1 MRDVIIV
8 RSIICSTS
16 VLFFFNGDKFKTYAT
31 FFSQPCNERGIAC
44 IIIRAVIYFRDERV
58 FSVEII
64 RQPGENCLN
73 NSSYCLI
80 ICELIA

>member
-44 IIIRAVIYFRDERV
+44 IIICAVTIFPGRASIQRRNNTATG
-58 FSVEII
+58 
-64 RQPGENCLN
+64 GELPK
-73 NSSYCLI
+73 
-80 ICELIA
+80 